1 MEIRFVS
8 GNQFKIDET
17 KEIMLG
23 SGIDIIPFNKKIEEL
38 QTLDVRSL
46 VKDKLM
52 KAFGLIGRP
61 LFVEHTGLY
70 IKYLNEFPAGLTQIF
85 WDSLEA
91 DKFAELMGKLPD
103 TTVLAKTIIGYCD
116 GMNIH
121 YFEGEVDGNIVD
133 IPRGNRD
140 FQWDCIFLPKGESLT
155 FAEMGS
161 AKNNIS
167 MRKQALEKFKNYLTL

>member
-8 GNQFKIDET
+8 RNQFKIDET

-23 SGIDIIPFNKKIEEL
+23 SGIDIIPFNRKIEEL
-38 QTLDVRSL
+38 QTLDVKSL

-52 KAFGLIGRP
+52 KAFSLIGRP

-70 IKYLNEFPAGLTQIF
+70 IKYLNGFPAGLTQIF

-91 DKFAELMGKLPD
+91 DKFSELVGNLPD

-116 GMNIH
+116 GKQIY
-121 YFEGEVDGNIVD
+121 YFEGEVNGNIVN
-133 IPRGNRD
+133 I
-140 FQWDCIFLPKGESLT
+140 PKGSR
-155 FAEMGS
+155 S
-161 AKNNIS
+161 
-167 MRKQALEKFKNYLTL
+167 

>member
-17 KEIMLG
+17 IEIMKG
-23 SGIDIIPFNKKIEEL
+23 SSISIVPFNIKIEEL
-38 QTLDVRSL
+38 QTLDVKSL

-52 KAFGLIGRP
+52 KAFSMIGRP

-70 IKYLNEFPAGLTQIF
+70 IKYLNDFPAGLTQIF

-91 DKFAELMGKLPD
+91 DKFAELIGKLPD
-103 TTVLAKTIIGYCD
+103 STVVAKTIIGYCD
-116 GMNIH
+116 GKQIY
-121 YFEGEVDGNIVD
+121 YFEGEINGVIVD
-133 IPRGNRD
+133 VPKGSRN
-140 FQWDCIFLPKGESLT
+140 FQWDCVFLPKGETMT

-167 MRKQALEKFKNYLTL
+167 MRKKALEQMRKFLS

>member
-23 SGIDIIPFNKKIEEL
+23 SGIDIIPFNTKIEEL
-38 QTLDVRSL
+38 QTLDVKSL

-70 IKYLNEFPAGLTQIF
+70 IKYLNNFPAGLTQIF

-91 DKFAELMGKLPD
+91 DKFAELVGKLPD
-103 TTVLAKTIIGYCD
+103 TTVLAKTIIGYCN
-116 GMNIH
+116 GMQIH
-121 YFEGEVDGNIVD
+121 YFEGEVSGNIVD
-133 IPRGNRD
+133 VPRGSRD
-140 FQWDCIFLPKGESLT
+140 FQWDCVFLPKGESLT
-155 FAEMGS
+155 FAEMGF

-167 MRKQALEKFKNYLTL
+167 MRKQALEEFKNYLTT

>member
-17 KEIMLG
+17 KEIMSG
-23 SGIDIIPFNKKIEEL
+23 SGINIIPFNRKIEEL
-38 QTLDVRSL
+38 QTLDVNKL

-52 KAFGLIGRP
+52 KAFSLIGRP

-85 WDSLEA
+85 WDSLDA
-91 DKFAELMGKLPD
+91 DKFSELIGNLPD
-103 TTVLAKTIIGYCD
+103 TTVIAKTIIGYCD
-116 GMNIH
+116 GKQIF
-121 YFEGEVDGNIVD
+121 YFEGEVSGSIVKA
-133 IPRGNRD
+133 PRGSRD
-140 FQWDCIFLPKGESLT
+140 FQWDCVFLPEGQSMT

-161 AKNNIS
+161 AKNDIS
-167 MRKQALEKFKNYLTL
+167 MRKQALEKFKNFLLS

>member
-8 GNQFKIDET
+8 RNQFKIEET

-23 SGIDIIPFNKKIEEL
+23 SGIDIIPFNRKIEEL
-38 QTLDVRSL
+38 QTLDVQSL

-52 KAFGLIGRP
+52 KAFSLIGRP

-91 DKFAELMGKLPD
+91 DKFAELIGNLPD
-103 TTVLAKTIIGYCD
+103 TTVLAKTTIGYCD
-116 GMNIH
+116 GKQIY
-121 YFEGEVDGNIVD
+121 YFEGEVSGNIVNT
-133 IPRGNRD
+133 PRGSRN
-140 FQWDCIFLPKGESLT
+140 FQWDCVFLPSGGRQT
-155 FAEMGS
+155 FAEMGT
-161 AKNNIS
+161 AKNDIS
-167 MRKQALEKFKNYLTL
+167 MRKQALEKFKKFLLP

>member
-17 KEIMLG
+17 IEIMKG
-23 SGIDIIPFNKKIEEL
+23 SNISIVPFNIKIEEL
-38 QTLDVRSL
+38 QTLDVKRL

-52 KAFGLIGRP
+52 KAFSMIGRP

-70 IKYLNEFPAGLTQIF
+70 VKYLNDFPAGLTQIF

-91 DKFAELMGKLPD
+91 DKFAELIGKLPD
-103 TTVLAKTIIGYCD
+103 STVVAKTIIGYCD
-116 GMNIH
+116 GKQIY
-121 YFEGEVDGNIVD
+121 YFEGEINGAIVD
-133 IPRGNRD
+133 IPKGNRN
-140 FQWDCIFLPKGESLT
+140 FQWDCVFLPEGEKMT

-167 MRKQALEKFKNYLTL
+167 MRKKALEQMKKFLSK

>member
-8 GNQFKIDET
+8 GNRFKIDET
-17 KEIMLG
+17 IEIMKG
-23 SGIDIIPFNKKIEEL
+23 SSISIVPFNIKIEEL
-38 QTLDVRSL
+38 QTLDVKSL

-52 KAFGLIGRP
+52 KAFSMIGRP

-70 IKYLNEFPAGLTQIF
+70 VKYLNDFPAGLTQIF

-91 DKFAELMGKLPD
+91 DKFAELIGKLPD
-103 TTVLAKTIIGYCD
+103 STVVAKTIIGYCD
-116 GMNIH
+116 GKQIH
-121 YFEGEVDGNIVD
+121 YFEGEINGAIVD
-133 IPRGNRD
+133 IPKGSRD
-140 FQWDCIFLPKGESLT
+140 FQWDCVFLPEGETMT

-167 MRKQALEKFKNYLTL
+167 MRKKALEQMKKFLS

>member
-8 GNQFKIDET
+8 RNQFKIDET

-23 SGIDIIPFNKKIEEL
+23 SGIDIIPFNRKIEEL
-38 QTLDVRSL
+38 QTLDVKSL

-52 KAFGLIGRP
+52 KAFSLIGRP

-70 IKYLNEFPAGLTQIF
+70 IKYLNGFPAGLTQIF

-91 DKFAELMGKLPD
+91 DKFSELVGNLPD

-116 GMNIH
+116 GKQIY
-121 YFEGEVDGNIVD
+121 YFEGEVNGNIVN
-133 IPRGNRD
+133 IPKGSRD
-140 FQWDCIFLPKGESLT
+140 FQWDCVFCPLGHSQT
-155 FAEMGS
+155 FAEMGL
-161 AKNNIS
+161 AKNDIS
-167 MRKQALEKFKNYLTL
+167 MRKQALENFKKFLLP